1 MQHMARDPKPR
12 LLRLLTDDEFARLPP
27 GHRALYN
34 HLRPQHGLLPMPD
47 PVVDAGPLLTPP
59 PAPKLFGHPSLPA
72 RALVSDVG
80 TPEEQELLKQE
91 LLASTAAMLAAHDGD
106 PRLLAQRLRQGAAS
120 PEELELAAEL
130 LEGMIERP
138 SHRPKTLH
146 REIGEYLVGRLLS
159 VWDRLPP
166 GRRWSW
172 GRVRNEIRDNYGIS
186 RSRAHEM
193 LNDIRKHKK

>member
-1 MQHMARDPKPR
+1 MASDSKPR

-34 HLRPQHGLLPMPD
+34 HLRRTRGLLPISD
-47 PVVDAGPLLTPP
+47 PVVDASPLLTPP
-59 PAPKLFGHPSLPA
+59 PAPKLFDHSSLPA
-72 RALVSDVG
+72 RALASDVG
-80 TPEEQELLKQE
+80 TPEERELLWQE

-120 PEELELAAEL
+120 AEVELAAEL
-130 LEGMIERP
+130 LENMTERP

-146 REIGEYLVGRLLS
+146 REIGEHSSGWLLS

-166 GRRWSW
+166 SRRWSLKEVLY
-172 GRVRNEIRDNYGIS
+172 RIRADYGIS
-186 RSRAHEM
+186 RSRALEM
-193 LNDIRKHKK
+193 LDDIRKHKK